1 MTRGRDFATMR
12 ARILDKALAHV
23 PFDGWSEKALMAG
36 AEDAGY
42 EPAMAL
48 DAFPGGVP
56 DALDYAAERAD
67 AAMLEA
73 LEKLDLDKMRVRDR
87 VATAVRTRLE
97 LSAPHREAVQRALA
111 VLALPHNLPLAA
123 KALWRTVDSIWYAAG
138 DQATDFNYY
147 TKRGLLAGVYSA
159 TLLYWLNDHSPE
171 YADSWDFLERRLDE
185 VMQVPKV
192 LARAREALERLPSPF
207 RLFGSPKPGAGGR
220 KSKHRSARSGA

>member
-1 MTRGRDFATMR
+1 MTRGREFATMR
-12 ARILDKALAHV
+12 ARILEKALAHV

-36 AEDAGY
+36 AEDSGY

-97 LSAPHREAVQRALA
+97 MSAPHREAIRRALV

-123 KALWRTVDSIWYAAG
+123 KALWRTVDAIWHAAG

-159 TLLYWLNDHSPE
+159 TLLYWLNDRSPD

-185 VMQVPKV
+185 VMQVPKAM
-192 LARAREALERLPSPF
+192 ARAREAFERLPSPF
-207 RLFGSPKPGAGGR
+207 RLFGSPKPEAGGR
-220 KSKHRSARSGA
+220 KHKHRSARSGA